1 MTDQHDMPG
10 APAEAPPPPAAPMA
24 HAPNAAAPASTQQDG
39 AESEDATFQPS
50 VPAPGDYQL
59 PSWQAQQRG
68 LQVDFVAERE
78 MREAFHAAG
87 VDQNLAVSLY
97 TVALAAGGKEATPLS
112 IASDYTTGERS
123 LRQAWGDQ
131 FEANLKAA
139 NEEGRRLFEA
149 MPESIRRG
157 MSYGEFALAAGVA
170 NSAPIAKMLLMRAR
184 TRSGGSN
191 SGG

>member
-1 MTDQHDMPG
+1 MTDQHAMLG
-10 APAEAPPPPAAPMA
+10 APAEVPPPPAAPMA
-24 HAPNAAAPASTQQDG
+24 HAPNATVPASTQQHG

-87 VDQNLAVSLY
+87 VDQNLAASLY
-97 TVALAAGGKEATPLS
+97 SAALAAAGKESTPLS
-112 IASDYTTGERS
+112 IASDYVTGERS
-123 LRQAWGDQ
+123 LRQAWGTD
-131 FEANLKAA
+131 FDANLKTA

-157 MSYGEFALAAGVA
+157 MSYREFAQAAGMA
-170 NSAPIAKMLLMRAR
+170 NSAPIAKMLLQRAR
-184 TRSGGSN
+184 TRAGGAKT
-191 SGG
+191 GG

>member
-1 MTDQHDMPG
+1 
-10 APAEAPPPPAAPMA
+10 MA
-24 HAPNAAAPASTQQDG
+24 HAPNAAVPASTQQDS
-39 AESEDATFQPS
+39 AEGEEATFQPP
-50 VPAPGDYQL
+50 VPMPREYQL
-59 PSWQAQQRG
+59 PSWQAQQKG
-68 LQVDFVAERE
+68 LQVDFAAEAE

-97 TVALAAGGKEATPLS
+97 TTALGAARQELTPLA
-112 IASDYTTGERS
+112 IATEYFNGERS
-123 LRQAWGDQ
+123 LRQAWGGQ

-184 TRSGGSN
+184 TRSGSSN
-191 SGG
+191 SGR